1 MTHRTLAAGLFAA
14 ALVFLGRGGPAAADD
29 KKDDVH
35 HGHVVKV
42 ADGKLTMVGDD
53 KKEVTHE
60 VAKDAKITLDGKDA
74 KLGDIAKGA
83 LVTFTL
89 IPGKDGQPRTA
100 NEVVVSGSTFGGSV
114 KRIDGE
120 GVTVGNEKFDRVLK
134 LAPTG
139 KVIVDGKDAKVAD
152 LKVGDRVMVTLTAD
166 DSAAVLIE
174 VGGKKRDGDKPK
186 PEKGDGDKPK
196 PEKVK
201 PNGEE

>member
-74 KLGDIAKGA
+74 KLD
-83 LVTFTL
+83 
-89 IPGKDGQPRTA
+89 
-100 NEVVVSGSTFGGSV
+100 
-114 KRIDGE
+114 
-120 GVTVGNEKFDRVLK
+120 
-134 LAPTG
+134 
-139 KVIVDGKDAKVAD
+139 D
-152 LKVGDRVMVTLTAD
+152 LKPHTHVKVTMK
-166 DSAAVLIE
+166 E
-174 VGGKKRDGDKPK
+174 EGGKHSVTKIEAETKK
-186 PEKGDGDKPK
+186 
-196 PEKVK
+196 
-201 PNGEE
+201 